1 MAGRMLPPMLRAPQA
16 VDERERCRPTTP
28 VCEPRWLAGSP
39 AVAVGQPACLWRA
52 ACLCALRGYRPS
64 ARADRCARFGDCV
77 TGPLACT
84 PLLPGRQD
92 WVANRGVAIGHRVA
106 HQLW

>member
-1 MAGRMLPPMLRAPQA
+1 MLPPMLCAPQA

-28 VCEPRWLAGSP
+28 GLRAALACRPP
-39 AVAVGQPACLWRA
+39 AVAVGQPMCLWRA

-64 ARADRCARFGDCV
+64 ARADRGARFGDCV